1 MTDIASSETEHLDFG
16 NLEASGRNE
25 HASIN
30 NQQLQQTSKPRPS
43 HRLPEEPSTTL
54 LVPPPRSALR
64 PGRNSMIAEEARR
77 RSREQEGLDLQ
88 QSQLE
93 PTFGLNLGSS
103 HPIAAPPA
111 TRQQLPKMLPT
122 LHLAPESE
130 MVPVLR
136 TPSFSSLSQLL
147 EALGS
152 TPDLNSVLGVVD
164 EFEDEFDRERETEHL
179 VSDTLATALYTSYT
193 GPVAAYTDS
202 VGADTP
208 NAGHTPTMESA
219 HTLIQSTRFPKDKE
233 LPLPPSTLP
242 LSLPIK
248 SRLRTDNRLEL
259 SEDRSAMS
267 SQQRSEEDSTT
278 APPIPAPAITKRQ
291 HALLEL
297 LTSER
302 AYASDLALIR
312 DVYMRLASGHPP
324 SFGFS
329 CTRPVSGSEISN
341 PGSSSSSES
350 TKSSS
355 GTCSSLSSR
364 TVSTISTSD
373 VSVSSLCPPTIQLNV
388 PSIQLNVP
396 TFTQIVG
403 PLTDSKVPTH
413 LSSLRPVGEPP
424 LSVAD
429 TRIIFRNISELAV
442 LSDMLVSKL
451 EIAIEEGGKG
461 VGEIFLEVV
470 PLFAP
475 PYTTYITAHPR
486 ALAHLDALNTPP
498 QLTPQFSRWL
508 KESKELVEAHTHAW
522 DLPSLLI
529 KPVQR
534 LLKYGLLLGAVISAT
549 PEPLVIVTSE
559 SIGEAFGKLREGTEG
574 LDKLR
579 EAKQKVEEVARAVN
593 EGRRR
598 VEVVREVL
606 GSGHAKDGPGA
617 GGVGSMGIPKVGVV
631 NASVSRMRSLRT
643 PKPLASSAKS
653 PSKQKGFIHVSEIE
667 PDSENAEA
675 ALLVALESR
684 LKSHITTLS
693 HLARDAFGYARTLHT
708 LFGALVKWGWA
719 FSGVIGVTVSPELS
733 QNNSSL
739 NITPPSSPDTLGT
752 GQSEAFDA
760 FLSLCTGLVDLVQ
773 ELEHELH
780 AHILPSL
787 QSLKG
792 TSIAPLKL
800 LSALHT
806 LQPLHMHLLH
816 LPITRKNRPP
826 EALLQASQSYVAL
839 RGQLALE
846 LPVYVKLLERG
857 IDGVV
862 LDLARAMEAFW
873 RVVMERWGEL
883 WDALQVEGE
892 GLEAGGAGATRD
904 NMEHADRPAGGG
916 ETVRVW
922 RERWGDVLGVLGS
935 LAIVNPPRKMERLRP
950 VIPQYQIPQQ
960 VQHRTSPQQGAKPT
974 NFAAVI
980 GPLDSQVSPTHP
992 RQHQRQG
999 SYDARYASKES
1010 YDGRSRRDETK
1021 YAREKEYDARHSSGS
1036 GSYDTHYRSND
1047 PHSSQN
1053 SYDIRN
1059 SQSSYEP
1066 RSSQNSYDHR
1076 SSQSSSSSFNP
1087 ASRASHSHPNSY
1099 DITGRR
1105 RSGSTNNIPTGPIVR
1120 KLSDES
1126 LRSGKSGKS
1135 GKSYKSNLSPGAN
1148 TWRMIE
1154 DVPPM
1159 PSALQLPSQS
1169 RSGVSPPRLKPTRMK
1184 SLPGPIISNIPF
1196 GLDPPPSPSSFAT
1209 FDEEQEDN
1217 DRDRGRVQQRR
1228 PSLKSKITDTFR
1240 PSHHRTR
1247 SSSVKSLGAP
1257 SSLAP
1262 SYYTTDSALPA
1273 YQMPPTPTR
1282 TQSPHT
1288 PTRRTTDLQGLRAL
1302 YQCAA
1307 IHMCIPPAGV
1317 SYRGLPFF
1325 ELRSGDTFDVLREYG
1340 HPSTHPD
1347 LPLYVDDGEDCL
1359 LLVRELVDADGGG
1372 RDAKVRGEVGW
1383 ALASFLVPLD

>member
-1 MTDIASSETEHLDFG
+1 
-16 NLEASGRNE
+16 
-25 HASIN
+25 
-30 NQQLQQTSKPRPS
+30 
-43 HRLPEEPSTTL
+43 
-54 LVPPPRSALR
+54 
-64 PGRNSMIAEEARR
+64 
-77 RSREQEGLDLQ
+77 
-88 QSQLE
+88 
-93 PTFGLNLGSS
+93 
-103 HPIAAPPA
+103 
-111 TRQQLPKMLPT
+111 
-122 LHLAPESE
+122 
-130 MVPVLR
+130 
-136 TPSFSSLSQLL
+136 
-147 EALGS
+147 
-152 TPDLNSVLGVVD
+152 
-164 EFEDEFDRERETEHL
+164 
-179 VSDTLATALYTSYT
+179 
-193 GPVAAYTDS
+193 
-202 VGADTP
+202 
-208 NAGHTPTMESA
+208 
-219 HTLIQSTRFPKDKE
+219 
-233 LPLPPSTLP
+233 
-242 LSLPIK
+242 
-248 SRLRTDNRLEL
+248 
-259 SEDRSAMS
+259 MS
-267 SQQRSEEDSTT
+267 SQQRSEDDLTT
-278 APPIPAPAITKRQ
+278 APPTPAPAITKRQ

-324 SFGFS
+324 PFGFS

-364 TVSTISTSD
+364 T
-373 VSVSSLCPPTIQLNV
+373 
-388 PSIQLNVP
+388 
-396 TFTQIVG
+396 
-403 PLTDSKVPTH
+403 
-413 LSSLRPVGEPP
+413 PP

-451 EIAIEEGGKG
+451 ETAIEEGGKG
-461 VGEIFLEVV
+461 VGEVFLEVV

-486 ALAHLDALNTPP
+486 ALAHLDVLSTPP

-508 KESKELVEAHTHAW
+508 KESKGLVEAHTHAW

-549 PEPLVIVTSE
+549 PEPLVV
-559 SIGEAFGKLREGTEG
+559 
-574 LDKLR
+574 
-579 EAKQKVEEVARAVN
+579 AKQKVEEVARAVN

-617 GGVGSMGIPKVGVV
+617 SGIGSVGIPKVGVV
-631 NASVSRMRSLRT
+631 NASVSRMRS
-643 PKPLASSAKS
+643 
-653 PSKQKGFIHVSEIE
+653 IHVSEIE
-667 PDSENAEA
+667 PDPENAEA
-675 ALLVALESR
+675 ALIVTLESR

-708 LFGALVKWGWA
+708 LFGALVKWGWSFA
-719 FSGVIGVTVSPELS
+719 GVIGVTVNPEL
-733 QNNSSL
+733 
-739 NITPPSSPDTLGT
+739 
-752 GQSEAFDA
+752 EAFDA
-760 FLSLCTGLVDLVQ
+760 FLSLCTGLVELVQ
-773 ELEHELH
+773 DLEHELH
-780 AHILPSL
+780 SHILPSL

-792 TSIAPLKL
+792 TSVAPLKL

-816 LPITRKNRPP
+816 LPITRKQRPS

-862 LDLARAMEAFW
+862 LDLARGMEAFW
-873 RVVMERWGEL
+873 GVVRQRWGEL
-883 WDALQVEGE
+883 WDALRVEGE
-892 GLEAGGAGATRD
+892 GLGHEGAGATRD
-904 NMEHADRPAGGG
+904 SMEHADRPAGGG

-935 LAIVNPPRKMERLRP
+935 LAVVNPPKKMERLRP
-950 VIPQYQIPQQ
+950 
-960 VQHRTSPQQGAKPT
+960 
-974 NFAAVI
+974 
-980 GPLDSQVSPTHP
+980 
-992 RQHQRQG
+992 
-999 SYDARYASKES
+999 
-1010 YDGRSRRDETK
+1010 
-1021 YAREKEYDARHSSGS
+1021 
-1036 GSYDTHYRSND
+1036 
-1047 PHSSQN
+1047 
-1053 SYDIRN
+1053 
-1059 SQSSYEP
+1059 
-1066 RSSQNSYDHR
+1066 NSYDHC
-1076 SSQSSSSSFNP
+1076 SSQSVSSSSNA
-1087 ASRASHSHPNSY
+1087 ASRTSHSHSRSY
-1099 DITGRR
+1099 DMTGRR
-1105 RSGSTNNIPTGPIVR
+1105 RSGSTNNIPTGPILR
-1120 KLSDES
+1120 KPSDES

-1135 GKSYKSNLSPGAN
+1135 GKSYKNNPGPG
-1148 TWRMIE
+1148 TSTGRGFE

-1159 PSALQLPSQS
+1159 PSALQPPSQS
-1169 RSGVSPPRLKPTRMK
+1169 RSGASPPHLKPTRMK
-1184 SLPGPIISNIPF
+1184 SLPGPILSNIPF
-1196 GLDPPPSPSSFAT
+1196 VLDPPPSPSSFAT
-1209 FDEEQEDN
+1209 FDDEQEDN
-1217 DRDRGRVQQRR
+1217 DRDRGRGSQRR
-1228 PSLKSKITDTFR
+1228 PSLKSKITDTLR
-1240 PSHHRTR
+1240 PSYHRTR

-1262 SYYTTDSALPA
+1262 SYYSTDSALPT
-1273 YQMPPTPTR
+1273 YQMPTTPTR
-1282 TQSPHT
+1282 THSPHT

-1359 LLVRELVDADGGG
+1359 LLVRELADAEGG

>member
-1 MTDIASSETEHLDFG
+1 MTDIASSEAEYFDLG
-16 NLEASGRNE
+16 SLEAGGRNG
-25 HASIN
+25 HGSIN
-30 NQQLQQTSKPRPS
+30 NQQLQQTSTQGRPQP
-43 HRLPEEPSTTL
+43 HRLEKPSNTL
-54 LVPPPRSALR
+54 PVLPLKSVLR
-64 PGRNSMIAEEARR
+64 PGRNSMTVEEARR
-77 RSREQEGLDLQ
+77 QSREREGLDLQ
-88 QSQLE
+88 QSQPK
-93 PTFGLNLGSS
+93 PTIGLTLGLSDQA
-103 HPIAAPPA
+103 IAAPPA
-111 TRQQLPKMLPT
+111 TRQQLPKMLPM
-122 LHLAPESE
+122 LQLAPESE

-136 TPSFSSLSQLL
+136 THSFSSLSQLL

-152 TPDLNSVLGVVD
+152 TSDLHSVIEVVD
-164 EFEDEFDRERETEHL
+164 ELEDEFDRERETEHL
-179 VSDTLATALYTSYT
+179 VGHTLPTALYTSYT

-202 VGADTP
+202 VGADTA

-219 HTLIQSTRFPKDKE
+219 HTLIHCTRFPKDKE

-248 SRLRTDNRLEL
+248 SRLRTDSRLE

-267 SQQRSEEDSTT
+267 SQRRSEEDLTT
-278 APPIPAPAITKRQ
+278 TPPTPAPAITKRQ

-312 DVYMRLASGHPP
+312 DVYMMLASGHPP
-324 SFGFS
+324 PFGFS

-355 GTCSSLSSR
+355 GTSSSLSSR

-373 VSVSSLCPPTIQLNV
+373 MSVSGLCPPTRQFNV

-396 TFTQIVG
+396 TLTPIG
-403 PLTDSKVPTH
+403 PLTDSKAPTQ
-413 LSSLRPVGEPP
+413 LSRPVGEPP
-424 LSVAD
+424 LSVTD

-461 VGEIFLEVV
+461 VGEVFLEVI
-470 PLFAP
+470 PLLAP

-486 ALAHLDALNTPP
+486 ALAHLDALSAPP
-498 QLTPQFSRWL
+498 QLTPKFSRWL
-508 KESKELVEAHTHAW
+508 KESKGLVEAHTHAW

-534 LLKYGLLLGAVISAT
+534 LLKYGLLLGAVINAT
-549 PEPLVIVTSE
+549 PEPLVVVTSE
-559 SIGEAFGKLREGTEG
+559 NIGEAFGKLREGAEG

-617 GGVGSMGIPKVGVV
+617 GSVGSIGIPKVGVV

-643 PKPLASSAKS
+643 PKPLVSSAKS
-653 PSKQKGFIHVSEIE
+653 PSKHKGSIHISEIE
-667 PDSENAEA
+667 PDSENGEA

-693 HLARDAFGYARTLHT
+693 HLARDALGYARTLHT

-719 FSGVIGVTVSPELS
+719 FAGVIGVTVNPELS
-733 QNNSSL
+733 VNNTSS
-739 NITPPSSPDTLGT
+739 NPTPDALGT

-760 FLSLCTGLVDLVQ
+760 FLSLCTGLVELAQDL
-773 ELEHELH
+773 EYELH
-780 AHILPSL
+780 AHILSSL

-792 TSIAPLKL
+792 TTVAPLKL

-816 LPITRKNRPP
+816 LPITRKHRPS

-839 RGQLALE
+839 RGHLALE

-873 RVVMERWGEL
+873 VVVRERWGEL
-883 WDALQVEGE
+883 WDALRVEGE
-892 GLEAGGAGATRD
+892 GLGDEGASTS
-904 NMEHADRPAGGG
+904 NSMQHPDRPAGGG

-922 RERWGDVLGVLGS
+922 RERWDDVLGVLRS
-935 LAIVNPPRKMERLRP
+935 LTVVNPPRKMERLRP
-950 VIPQYQIPQQ
+950 VVPQCQIPQN
-960 VQHRTSPQQGAKPT
+960 VQHRTSPQQGVKST
-974 NFAAVI
+974 NLAAVL
-980 GPLDSQVSPTHP
+980 GSLDPQVSPTRP
-992 RQHQRQG
+992 RQQQHQHQG
-999 SYDARYASKES
+999 SYDARYVAKES
-1010 YDGRSRRDETK
+1010 YETRSRRDEMK

-1036 GSYDTHYRSND
+1036 GSYDPLYRLND
-1047 PHSSQN
+1047 PRSSQN
-1053 SYDIRN
+1053 SNEPRN

-1066 RSSQNSYDHR
+1066 RSSQSSYDHC
-1076 SSQSSSSSFNP
+1076 SSQSLSSSFNP
-1087 ASRASHSHPNSY
+1087 ALRTSCSHPNSH
-1099 DITGRR
+1099 DNTGRR
-1105 RSGSTNNIPTGPIVR
+1105 RSGSTNNIPTGPILR
-1120 KLSDES
+1120 KPSDES

-1135 GKSYKSNLSPGAN
+1135 GKSYQNIPSPGMSAGKG
-1148 TWRMIE
+1148 IE
-1154 DVPPM
+1154 DVPPI
-1159 PSALQLPSQS
+1159 PSALQSPS
-1169 RSGVSPPRLKPTRMK
+1169 RSGISPPRLKPTRMK
-1184 SLPGPIISNIPF
+1184 SLPGPILSNIPF
-1196 GLDPPPSPSSFAT
+1196 VLDPPPSPSSFAT

-1217 DRDRGRVQQRR
+1217 DRDRGRRSQRR

-1273 YQMPPTPTR
+1273 YQMPITPIR
-1282 TQSPHT
+1282 THSPHT

-1359 LLVRELVDADGGG
+1359 LLVRELADAEGGG

>member
-1 MTDIASSETEHLDFG
+1 M
-16 NLEASGRNE
+16 SG
-25 HASIN
+25 
-30 NQQLQQTSKPRPS
+30 
-43 HRLPEEPSTTL
+43 
-54 LVPPPRSALR
+54 
-64 PGRNSMIAEEARR
+64 
-77 RSREQEGLDLQ
+77 
-88 QSQLE
+88 
-93 PTFGLNLGSS
+93 
-103 HPIAAPPA
+103 
-111 TRQQLPKMLPT
+111 
-122 LHLAPESE
+122 
-130 MVPVLR
+130 
-136 TPSFSSLSQLL
+136 
-147 EALGS
+147 
-152 TPDLNSVLGVVD
+152 
-164 EFEDEFDRERETEHL
+164 
-179 VSDTLATALYTSYT
+179 
-193 GPVAAYTDS
+193 
-202 VGADTP
+202 
-208 NAGHTPTMESA
+208 
-219 HTLIQSTRFPKDKE
+219 
-233 LPLPPSTLP
+233 
-242 LSLPIK
+242 
-248 SRLRTDNRLEL
+248 
-259 SEDRSAMS
+259 
-267 SQQRSEEDSTT
+267 QQRSEEDLTIVPLT
-278 APPIPAPAITKRQ
+278 PAPAITKRQ
-291 HALLEL
+291 HALQEL

-312 DVYMRLASGHPP
+312 DVYMRLASGQPP
-324 SFGFS
+324 PFGF

-350 TKSSS
+350 TKSSL
-355 GTCSSLSSR
+355 GTCSSSSSR
-364 TVSTISTSD
+364 TVM
-373 VSVSSLCPPTIQLNV
+373 
-388 PSIQLNVP
+388 
-396 TFTQIVG
+396 
-403 PLTDSKVPTH
+403 
-413 LSSLRPVGEPP
+413 GEPP
-424 LSVAD
+424 LSIAD

-451 EIAIEEGGKG
+451 ETAIEEGGKG
-461 VGEIFLEVV
+461 VGEVFLEVV

-486 ALAHLDALNTPP
+486 ALAHLDALSTPP

-549 PEPLVIVTSE
+549 PEPL
-559 SIGEAFGKLREGTEG
+559 GNEG

-606 GSGHAKDGPGA
+606 GSGHSKDGPGT
-617 GGVGSMGIPKVGVV
+617 GGVGSIGIPKVG
-631 NASVSRMRSLRT
+631 
-643 PKPLASSAKS
+643 
-653 PSKQKGFIHVSEIE
+653 KGSFHMSDIE
-667 PDSENAEA
+667 PDPENAEA

-693 HLARDAFGYARTLHT
+693 HLARDALSYARTLHT

-719 FSGVIGVTVSPELS
+719 FAGVIDAS
-733 QNNSSL
+733 
-739 NITPPSSPDTLGT
+739 GT

-780 AHILPSL
+780 THILTSL

-792 TSIAPLKL
+792 TSVAPLKL

-816 LPITRKNRPP
+816 LPMTRKHRPP

-862 LDLARAMEAFW
+862 LDLAQGMEAFW
-873 RVVMERWGEL
+873 RVVRERWGEL
-883 WDALQVEGE
+883 WDALRVEGE
-892 GLEAGGAGATRD
+892 GLGA
-904 NMEHADRPAGGG
+904 EG
-916 ETVRVW
+916 ETIRVW

-935 LAIVNPPRKMERLRP
+935 LAVVNPPKKMERLRP
-950 VIPQYQIPQQ
+950 
-960 VQHRTSPQQGAKPT
+960 
-974 NFAAVI
+974 
-980 GPLDSQVSPTHP
+980 P
-992 RQHQRQG
+992 RG
-999 SYDARYASKES
+999 
-1010 YDGRSRRDETK
+1010 
-1021 YAREKEYDARHSSGS
+1021 
-1036 GSYDTHYRSND
+1036 
-1047 PHSSQN
+1047 
-1053 SYDIRN
+1053 
-1059 SQSSYEP
+1059 
-1066 RSSQNSYDHR
+1066 SQNSYDHR
-1076 SSQSSSSSFNP
+1076 TSQSSSSSFNA
-1087 ASRASHSHPNSY
+1087 ASRTPHSNPNSH
-1099 DITGRR
+1099 DNTGRR
-1105 RSGSTNNIPTGPIVR
+1105 RSGSTNNIPTGPILR
-1120 KLSDES
+1120 KPSDES

-1135 GKSYKSNLSPGAN
+1135 YKNNSGPAG
-1148 TWRMIE
+1148 RGME

-1159 PSALQLPSQS
+1159 PSAPQPQLQS

-1184 SLPGPIISNIPF
+1184 SLPGPMLSSIPF
-1196 GLDPPPSPSSFAT
+1196 GLDAPPSPSSFAT
-1209 FDEEQEDN
+1209 FDEAQEDN
-1217 DRDRGRVQQRR
+1217 DRDRGRGSHRR

-1273 YQMPPTPTR
+1273 YQMPTTPIR
-1282 TQSPHT
+1282 THSPHT
-1288 PTRRTTDLQGLRAL
+1288 PTQRTTDLQALRAL
-1302 YQCAA
+1302 YQCTA
-1307 IHMCIPPAGV
+1307 IHMCIPPVGV

-1359 LLVRELVDADGGG
+1359 LLVRELIDGEGGG
-1372 RDAKVRGEVGW
+1372 RDVKARGEVGW

>member
-1 MTDIASSETEHLDFG
+1 
-16 NLEASGRNE
+16 
-25 HASIN
+25 
-30 NQQLQQTSKPRPS
+30 
-43 HRLPEEPSTTL
+43 
-54 LVPPPRSALR
+54 
-64 PGRNSMIAEEARR
+64 
-77 RSREQEGLDLQ
+77 
-88 QSQLE
+88 
-93 PTFGLNLGSS
+93 
-103 HPIAAPPA
+103 
-111 TRQQLPKMLPT
+111 
-122 LHLAPESE
+122 
-130 MVPVLR
+130 
-136 TPSFSSLSQLL
+136 
-147 EALGS
+147 
-152 TPDLNSVLGVVD
+152 
-164 EFEDEFDRERETEHL
+164 
-179 VSDTLATALYTSYT
+179 
-193 GPVAAYTDS
+193 
-202 VGADTP
+202 
-208 NAGHTPTMESA
+208 
-219 HTLIQSTRFPKDKE
+219 
-233 LPLPPSTLP
+233 
-242 LSLPIK
+242 
-248 SRLRTDNRLEL
+248 
-259 SEDRSAMS
+259 MS
-267 SQQRSEEDSTT
+267 SQQRSEEDSTA

-312 DVYMRLASGHPP
+312 DVYMRLASGE
-324 SFGFS
+324 SFDFLS
-329 CTRPVSGSEISN
+329 PLKKISN

-355 GTCSSLSSR
+355 GTCSS
-364 TVSTISTSD
+364 
-373 VSVSSLCPPTIQLNV
+373 
-388 PSIQLNVP
+388 
-396 TFTQIVG
+396 F
-403 PLTDSKVPTH
+403 
-413 LSSLRPVGEPP
+413 LRPVGEPP

-549 PEPLVIVTSE
+549 PEPL
-559 SIGEAFGKLREGTEG
+559 GTEG

-617 GGVGSMGIPKVGVV
+617 GGVGSIGIPKVGVV
-631 NASVSRMRSLRT
+631 NASVSRMRS
-643 PKPLASSAKS
+643 
-653 PSKQKGFIHVSEIE
+653 IHVSEIE

-719 FSGVIGVTVSPELS
+719 FSGVIGVTVSPEL
-733 QNNSSL
+733 
-739 NITPPSSPDTLGT
+739 
-752 GQSEAFDA
+752 EAFDA

-792 TSIAPLKL
+792 TSVAPLKL

-862 LDLARAMEAFW
+862 LDLARAMDAFW

-892 GLEAGGAGATRD
+892 D

-935 LAIVNPPRKMERLRP
+935 LAIVNPPRKMERLR
-950 VIPQYQIPQQ
+950 
-960 VQHRTSPQQGAKPT
+960 
-974 NFAAVI
+974 
-980 GPLDSQVSPTHP
+980 
-992 RQHQRQG
+992 
-999 SYDARYASKES
+999 
-1010 YDGRSRRDETK
+1010 
-1021 YAREKEYDARHSSGS
+1021 
-1036 GSYDTHYRSND
+1036 
-1047 PHSSQN
+1047 
-1053 SYDIRN
+1053 
-1059 SQSSYEP
+1059 SYEP

-1148 TWRMIE
+1148 TWRMVE

-1359 LLVRELVDADGGG
+1359 LLVRELVDAEGGG

>member
-1 MTDIASSETEHLDFG
+1 M
-16 NLEASGRNE
+16 
-25 HASIN
+25 
-30 NQQLQQTSKPRPS
+30 
-43 HRLPEEPSTTL
+43 
-54 LVPPPRSALR
+54 
-64 PGRNSMIAEEARR
+64 
-77 RSREQEGLDLQ
+77 
-88 QSQLE
+88 
-93 PTFGLNLGSS
+93 FGLLT
-103 HPIAAPPA
+103 A
-111 TRQQLPKMLPT
+111 
-122 LHLAPESE
+122 
-130 MVPVLR
+130 
-136 TPSFSSLSQLL
+136 SL
-147 EALGS
+147 
-152 TPDLNSVLGVVD
+152 
-164 EFEDEFDRERETEHL
+164 
-179 VSDTLATALYTSYT
+179 
-193 GPVAAYTDS
+193 VA
-202 VGADTP
+202 
-208 NAGHTPTMESA
+208 
-219 HTLIQSTRFPKDKE
+219 
-233 LPLPPSTLP
+233 
-242 LSLPIK
+242 
-248 SRLRTDNRLEL
+248 
-259 SEDRSAMS
+259 
-267 SQQRSEEDSTT
+267 
-278 APPIPAPAITKRQ
+278 
-291 HALLEL
+291 
-297 LTSER
+297 
-302 AYASDLALIR
+302 
-312 DVYMRLASGHPP
+312 
-324 SFGFS
+324 
-329 CTRPVSGSEISN
+329 
-341 PGSSSSSES
+341 
-350 TKSSS
+350 
-355 GTCSSLSSR
+355 
-364 TVSTISTSD
+364 
-373 VSVSSLCPPTIQLNV
+373 
-388 PSIQLNVP
+388 
-396 TFTQIVG
+396 
-403 PLTDSKVPTH
+403 PLTDSKAPTQ
-413 LSSLRPVGEPP
+413 LSRPVSEPP

-451 EIAIEEGGKG
+451 EKAIEEGGKG
-461 VGEIFLEVV
+461 VGEVFLEVVSLLPLEIRCDFTPMLNVPQV

-486 ALAHLDALNTPP
+486 ALAHLDALSTPP

-549 PEPLVIVTSE
+549 PEPLVVVASE

-606 GSGHAKDGPGA
+606 GSGHTKDGPGT
-617 GGVGSMGIPKVGVV
+617 GGVGSIGIPKVGVV

-643 PKPLASSAKS
+643 PKPIASSAKS
-653 PSKQKGFIHVSEIE
+653 PPKQKGSIHVSDIE
-667 PDSENAEA
+667 PDPENAEA
-675 ALLVALESR
+675 TLLVALESR

-693 HLARDAFGYARTLHT
+693 HLARDALSYARTLHT

-719 FSGVIGVTVSPELS
+719 FAGVIGVTVSPELS
-733 QNNSSL
+733 PNNSSS
-739 NITPPSSPDTLGT
+739 NPTSPSPDASGT

-773 ELEHELH
+773 DLEHELH
-780 AHILPSL
+780 THILTSL

-792 TSIAPLKL
+792 TSVAPLKL

-816 LPITRKNRPP
+816 LPITRKHRPP

-862 LDLARAMEAFW
+862 LDLAQGMESFW
-873 RVVMERWGEL
+873 RVVRERWGEL
-883 WDALQVEGE
+883 WDALRVEGE
-892 GLEAGGAGATRD
+892 GLGAEGAGATRD
-904 NMEHADRPAGGG
+904 SMEHADRPAGGG

-935 LAIVNPPRKMERLRP
+935 LAVVNPPKKMERLRS
-950 VIPQYQIPQQ
+950 VIQQYQIPQH
-960 VQHRTSPQQGAKPT
+960 VQHRTSPPQQGTKSA
-974 NFAAVI
+974 NLAAVF
-980 GPLDSQVSPTHP
+980 GSLDPQVSPTRP
-992 RQHQRQG
+992 RQHQHQHQG
-999 SYDARYASKES
+999 SYDARCAPKES
-1010 YDGRSRRDETK
+1010 YEGRSRRDDTK
-1021 YAREKEYDARHSSGS
+1021 HAREKEYDARHSSGS
-1036 GSYDTHYRSND
+1036 GSYDTLYRLHD
-1047 PHSSQN
+1047 
-1053 SYDIRN
+1053 
-1059 SQSSYEP
+1059 P
-1066 RSSQNSYDHR
+1066 RSSQNSYDPRHSPSSYEPRGSQNSYDYR
-1076 SSQSSSSSFNP
+1076 SSQSSSSSFNT
-1087 ASRASHSHPNSY
+1087 ASRTSHSHSNSY
-1099 DITGRR
+1099 DNTGRR
-1105 RSGSTNNIPTGPIVR
+1105 RSGSTNNIPTGPILR
-1120 KLSDES
+1120 KPSDES

-1135 GKSYKSNLSPGAN
+1135 YKNNLGPGTN
-1148 TWRMIE
+1148 TGRGTE

-1159 PSALQLPSQS
+1159 PSALQPPSQS

-1184 SLPGPIISNIPF
+1184 SLPGPMLSSIPF
-1196 GLDPPPSPSSFAT
+1196 GLDAPPSPSSFAT

-1217 DRDRGRVQQRR
+1217 DRDRGRGSQRR

-1262 SYYTTDSALPA
+1262 SYYNTDSALPA
-1273 YQMPPTPTR
+1273 YQMPTTPIR
-1282 TQSPHT
+1282 THSPHT
-1288 PTRRTTDLQGLRAL
+1288 PTQRTTDLQALRAL

-1359 LLVRELVDADGGG
+1359 LLVRELVDAEGGG
-1372 RDAKVRGEVGW
+1372 RDAKARGEVGW

>member
-1 MTDIASSETEHLDFG
+1 
-16 NLEASGRNE
+16 
-25 HASIN
+25 
-30 NQQLQQTSKPRPS
+30 
-43 HRLPEEPSTTL
+43 
-54 LVPPPRSALR
+54 
-64 PGRNSMIAEEARR
+64 
-77 RSREQEGLDLQ
+77 
-88 QSQLE
+88 
-93 PTFGLNLGSS
+93 
-103 HPIAAPPA
+103 
-111 TRQQLPKMLPT
+111 
-122 LHLAPESE
+122 
-130 MVPVLR
+130 
-136 TPSFSSLSQLL
+136 
-147 EALGS
+147 
-152 TPDLNSVLGVVD
+152 
-164 EFEDEFDRERETEHL
+164 
-179 VSDTLATALYTSYT
+179 
-193 GPVAAYTDS
+193 
-202 VGADTP
+202 
-208 NAGHTPTMESA
+208 
-219 HTLIQSTRFPKDKE
+219 
-233 LPLPPSTLP
+233 
-242 LSLPIK
+242 
-248 SRLRTDNRLEL
+248 
-259 SEDRSAMS
+259 MS

-355 GTCSSLSSR
+355 GTCSS
-364 TVSTISTSD
+364 
-373 VSVSSLCPPTIQLNV
+373 
-388 PSIQLNVP
+388 
-396 TFTQIVG
+396 F
-403 PLTDSKVPTH
+403 
-413 LSSLRPVGEPP
+413 LRPVGEPP

-549 PEPLVIVTSE
+549 PEPLVI
-559 SIGEAFGKLREGTEG
+559 G

-631 NASVSRMRSLRT
+631 NASVSRM
-643 PKPLASSAKS
+643 
-653 PSKQKGFIHVSEIE
+653 QIE

-719 FSGVIGVTVSPELS
+719 FSGVIGVTVSPEL
-733 QNNSSL
+733 
-739 NITPPSSPDTLGT
+739 
-752 GQSEAFDA
+752 EAFDA

-892 GLEAGGAGATRD
+892 D

-950 VIPQYQIPQQ
+950 VIPQYQ
-960 VQHRTSPQQGAKPT
+960 VSAASATSYFTTA
-974 NFAAVI
+974 
-980 GPLDSQVSPTHP
+980 
-992 RQHQRQG
+992 
-999 SYDARYASKES
+999 
-1010 YDGRSRRDETK
+1010 
-1021 YAREKEYDARHSSGS
+1021 
-1036 GSYDTHYRSND
+1036 
-1047 PHSSQN
+1047 
-1053 SYDIRN
+1053 
-1059 SQSSYEP
+1059 
-1066 RSSQNSYDHR
+1066 

-1359 LLVRELVDADGGG
+1359 LLVRELVDAEGGG

>member
-1 MTDIASSETEHLDFG
+1 MTDIASSEAEHLDLG
-16 NLEASGRNE
+16 SLEASGRNG
-25 HASIN
+25 HGAIN
-30 NQQLQQTSKPRPS
+30 NQQLQQTSTQGQPQP
-43 HRLPEEPSTTL
+43 HRLEESTAL
-54 LVPPPRSALR
+54 PVLPPRSALR
-64 PGRNSMIAEEARR
+64 PSRNSMIVEKARR
-77 RSREQEGLDLQ
+77 LSREREGLDLQ
-88 QSQLE
+88 QSQPE
-93 PTFGLNLGSS
+93 PTIGLTLGSS
-103 HPIAAPPA
+103 HPIAASPA
-111 TRQQLPKMLPT
+111 TRQQLPKMLPM
-122 LHLAPESE
+122 LQLAPESE

-136 TPSFSSLSQLL
+136 THSFSSLSQLL
-147 EALGS
+147 EVLGS
-152 TPDLNSVLGVVD
+152 TPDLQSVLGVVD

-179 VSDTLATALYTSYT
+179 VSDTLPTALHTSYT

-202 VGADTP
+202 VGADTA
-208 NAGHTPTMESA
+208 NAGHTPTMEAA
-219 HTLIQSTRFPKDKE
+219 HTLIQCTRFPKDKE

-242 LSLPIK
+242 LSLPMK
-248 SRLRTDNRLEL
+248 SRPRTDNRLEL

-267 SQQRSEEDSTT
+267 SQQRSEEDLTMAPST
-278 APPIPAPAITKRQ
+278 PAPAITKRQ

-324 SFGFS
+324 PFGFS

-373 VSVSSLCPPTIQLNV
+373 ISVSGLCPPTIQLNV

-403 PLTDSKVPTH
+403 PLTDSKAPKQ
-413 LSSLRPVGEPP
+413 LLRPVGEPP

-451 EIAIEEGGKG
+451 ETAIEGGKG
-461 VGEIFLEVV
+461 VGEVFLEVV

-486 ALAHLDALNTPP
+486 ALAHLDVLSTPP

-534 LLKYGLLLGAVISAT
+534 LLKYGLLLGAVIGAT
-549 PEPLVIVTSE
+549 PEPLVVVTSE
-559 SIGEAFGKLREGTEG
+559 SIGEAFGKLREGNEG

-617 GGVGSMGIPKVGVV
+617 GGVGSIGIPKVGVV
-631 NASVSRMRSLRT
+631 NASVSRMRSLRA

-653 PSKQKGFIHVSEIE
+653 PPKQKGSIHVSEME

-675 ALLVALESR
+675 ALLVVLESR

-693 HLARDAFGYARTLHT
+693 HLARDALGYARTLHT
-708 LFGALVKWGWA
+708 LFAALVKWGWA
-719 FSGVIGVTVSPELS
+719 FAGVIGVTVSPELS
-733 QNNSSL
+733 PNNSSS
-739 NITPPSSPDTLGT
+739 NSTPPSPPDDSGT

-816 LPITRKNRPP
+816 LPITRKHRPP

-862 LDLARAMEAFW
+862 LDLAKGMEAFW
-873 RVVMERWGEL
+873 GVVRERWGEL
-883 WDALQVEGE
+883 WDALRVEGE
-892 GLEAGGAGATRD
+892 GLGAEGVGATRGS
-904 NMEHADRPAGGG
+904 MEHTDRPAGGG

-922 RERWGDVLGVLGS
+922 HERWGDVLGVLGS
-935 LAIVNPPRKMERLRP
+935 LAVVNPPRKMERLRP
-950 VIPQYQIPQQ
+950 VIPQYQIPQH
-960 VQHRTSPQQGAKPT
+960 VQHRTSPQQGAKSA
-974 NFAAVI
+974 NLAAVL
-980 GPLDSQVSPTHP
+980 GALDPQVSPTRP
-992 RQHQRQG
+992 RQQHQG
-999 SYDARYASKES
+999 SYDTRYAAKES
-1010 YDGRSRRDETK
+1010 YEGRSRRDETK

-1036 GSYDTHYRSND
+1036 GSYDTLYRVHD
-1047 PHSSQN
+1047 PRSSQN
-1053 SYDIRN
+1053 SYDPRN
-1059 SQSSYEP
+1059 SQGSYEP
-1066 RSSQNSYDHR
+1066 RSSQNSSDHR

-1087 ASRASHSHPNSY
+1087 ASRSSHSHSNSY

-1105 RSGSTNNIPTGPIVR
+1105 RSGSTNNIPTGPIIR
-1120 KLSDES
+1120 KPSDES

-1135 GKSYKSNLSPGAN
+1135 GKSCRNNPGPGTSNG
-1148 TWRMIE
+1148 RGIE

-1159 PSALQLPSQS
+1159 PSALQPPSQS
-1169 RSGVSPPRLKPTRMK
+1169 RSGISPPRLKPTRMK
-1184 SLPGPIISNIPF
+1184 SLPGPMLSSIPF

-1209 FDEEQEDN
+1209 FDEEQEGN
-1217 DRDRGRVQQRR
+1217 DRDRGRGPQRR

-1273 YQMPPTPTR
+1273 YQMPATPTR
-1282 TQSPHT
+1282 THSPHT

-1359 LLVRELVDADGGG
+1359 LLVRELVDAEGGG

>member
-1 MTDIASSETEHLDFG
+1 M
-16 NLEASGRNE
+16 
-25 HASIN
+25 
-30 NQQLQQTSKPRPS
+30 
-43 HRLPEEPSTTL
+43 
-54 LVPPPRSALR
+54 
-64 PGRNSMIAEEARR
+64 
-77 RSREQEGLDLQ
+77 
-88 QSQLE
+88 
-93 PTFGLNLGSS
+93 
-103 HPIAAPPA
+103 APP
-111 TRQQLPKMLPT
+111 T
-122 LHLAPESE
+122 
-130 MVPVLR
+130 
-136 TPSFSSLSQLL
+136 
-147 EALGS
+147 
-152 TPDLNSVLGVVD
+152 
-164 EFEDEFDRERETEHL
+164 
-179 VSDTLATALYTSYT
+179 
-193 GPVAAYTDS
+193 
-202 VGADTP
+202 
-208 NAGHTPTMESA
+208 
-219 HTLIQSTRFPKDKE
+219 
-233 LPLPPSTLP
+233 
-242 LSLPIK
+242 
-248 SRLRTDNRLEL
+248 
-259 SEDRSAMS
+259 
-267 SQQRSEEDSTT
+267 
-278 APPIPAPAITKRQ
+278 PAPAITKRQ

-324 SFGFS
+324 PFGFS

-364 TVSTISTSD
+364 T
-373 VSVSSLCPPTIQLNV
+373 
-388 PSIQLNVP
+388 
-396 TFTQIVG
+396 
-403 PLTDSKVPTH
+403 
-413 LSSLRPVGEPP
+413 PP

-429 TRIIFRNISELAV
+429 TRIIFRNIAELAV

-451 EIAIEEGGKG
+451 ETAIEGGKG
-461 VGEIFLEVV
+461 VGEVFLEVV

-486 ALAHLDALNTPP
+486 ALAHLDVLSTPP

-534 LLKYGLLLGAVISAT
+534 LLKYGLLLGAVIGAT
-549 PEPLVIVTSE
+549 PEPL
-559 SIGEAFGKLREGTEG
+559 GTEG

-617 GGVGSMGIPKVGVV
+617 GGVGSIGIPKVG
-631 NASVSRMRSLRT
+631 
-643 PKPLASSAKS
+643 
-653 PSKQKGFIHVSEIE
+653 KGSIHVLEME
-667 PDSENAEA
+667 PDSENAET
-675 ALLVALESR
+675 ALLVVLESR

-693 HLARDAFGYARTLHT
+693 HLARDALGYARTLHT

-719 FSGVIGVTVSPELS
+719 FAGVIGVT
-733 QNNSSL
+733 
-739 NITPPSSPDTLGT
+739 T

-760 FLSLCTGLVDLVQ
+760 FLSLCTGLVELVQ

-816 LPITRKNRPP
+816 LPITRKHRPP

-862 LDLARAMEAFW
+862 LDLAKGMEAFW
-873 RVVMERWGEL
+873 GVVRERWGEL
-883 WDALQVEGE
+883 WDALRVEGE
-892 GLEAGGAGATRD
+892 GLGA
-904 NMEHADRPAGGG
+904 EG

-922 RERWGDVLGVLGS
+922 HERWGDVLGVLGS
-935 LAIVNPPRKMERLRP
+935 LAVVNPPRKMERLRP
-950 VIPQYQIPQQ
+950 
-960 VQHRTSPQQGAKPT
+960 
-974 NFAAVI
+974 
-980 GPLDSQVSPTHP
+980 P
-992 RQHQRQG
+992 R
-999 SYDARYASKES
+999 SY
-1010 YDGRSRRDETK
+1010 
-1021 YAREKEYDARHSSGS
+1021 
-1036 GSYDTHYRSND
+1036 
-1047 PHSSQN
+1047 QN
-1053 SYDIRN
+1053 S
-1059 SQSSYEP
+1059 S
-1066 RSSQNSYDHR
+1066 DHR

-1087 ASRASHSHPNSY
+1087 ASRSSHSHSNSY

-1105 RSGSTNNIPTGPIVR
+1105 RSGSTNNIPTGPIIR
-1120 KLSDES
+1120 KPSDES
-1126 LRSGKSGKS
+1126 LRSGKSGRS
-1135 GKSYKSNLSPGAN
+1135 GKSYRNNPGPGTSNG
-1148 TWRMIE
+1148 RGIE

-1159 PSALQLPSQS
+1159 PSALQPPSQS

-1184 SLPGPIISNIPF
+1184 SLPGPILSSIPF

-1217 DRDRGRVQQRR
+1217 DRDRGRGPQRR

-1273 YQMPPTPTR
+1273 YQMPTTPTR
-1282 TQSPHT
+1282 THSPHT

-1359 LLVRELVDADGGG
+1359 LLVRELVDAEGGG

>member
-1 MTDIASSETEHLDFG
+1 
-16 NLEASGRNE
+16 
-25 HASIN
+25 
-30 NQQLQQTSKPRPS
+30 
-43 HRLPEEPSTTL
+43 
-54 LVPPPRSALR
+54 
-64 PGRNSMIAEEARR
+64 
-77 RSREQEGLDLQ
+77 
-88 QSQLE
+88 
-93 PTFGLNLGSS
+93 
-103 HPIAAPPA
+103 
-111 TRQQLPKMLPT
+111 
-122 LHLAPESE
+122 
-130 MVPVLR
+130 
-136 TPSFSSLSQLL
+136 
-147 EALGS
+147 
-152 TPDLNSVLGVVD
+152 
-164 EFEDEFDRERETEHL
+164 
-179 VSDTLATALYTSYT
+179 
-193 GPVAAYTDS
+193 
-202 VGADTP
+202 
-208 NAGHTPTMESA
+208 
-219 HTLIQSTRFPKDKE
+219 
-233 LPLPPSTLP
+233 
-242 LSLPIK
+242 
-248 SRLRTDNRLEL
+248 
-259 SEDRSAMS
+259 MS

-312 DVYMRLASGHPP
+312 DVYMRLASGE
-324 SFGFS
+324 SFYFLS
-329 CTRPVSGSEISN
+329 PLKKC
-341 PGSSSSSES
+341 
-350 TKSSS
+350 
-355 GTCSSLSSR
+355 TCSSLSSR

-373 VSVSSLCPPTIQLNV
+373 VSVSSLCPPTIQLN
-388 PSIQLNVP
+388 
-396 TFTQIVG
+396 
-403 PLTDSKVPTH
+403 
-413 LSSLRPVGEPP
+413 PP

-549 PEPLVIVTSE
+549 PEPL
-559 SIGEAFGKLREGTEG
+559 GTEG

-617 GGVGSMGIPKVGVV
+617 GGVGSIGIPKVGVV
-631 NASVSRMRSLRT
+631 NASVSRMRSI
-643 PKPLASSAKS
+643 P
-653 PSKQKGFIHVSEIE
+653 VSEIE

-719 FSGVIGVTVSPELS
+719 FSGVIGVTVSPEL
-733 QNNSSL
+733 
-739 NITPPSSPDTLGT
+739 
-752 GQSEAFDA
+752 EAFDA

-792 TSIAPLKL
+792 TSVAPLKL

-806 LQPLHMHLLH
+806 LQSLHMHLLH

-892 GLEAGGAGATRD
+892 D

-950 VIPQYQIPQQ
+950 
-960 VQHRTSPQQGAKPT
+960 
-974 NFAAVI
+974 
-980 GPLDSQVSPTHP
+980 
-992 RQHQRQG
+992 
-999 SYDARYASKES
+999 
-1010 YDGRSRRDETK
+1010 
-1021 YAREKEYDARHSSGS
+1021 
-1036 GSYDTHYRSND
+1036 
-1047 PHSSQN
+1047 
-1053 SYDIRN
+1053 
-1059 SQSSYEP
+1059 P

-1087 ASRASHSHPNSY
+1087 ASRVSHSHPNSY

-1359 LLVRELVDADGGG
+1359 LLVRELVDAEGGG

>member
-1 MTDIASSETEHLDFG
+1 
-16 NLEASGRNE
+16 
-25 HASIN
+25 
-30 NQQLQQTSKPRPS
+30 
-43 HRLPEEPSTTL
+43 
-54 LVPPPRSALR
+54 
-64 PGRNSMIAEEARR
+64 
-77 RSREQEGLDLQ
+77 
-88 QSQLE
+88 
-93 PTFGLNLGSS
+93 
-103 HPIAAPPA
+103 
-111 TRQQLPKMLPT
+111 
-122 LHLAPESE
+122 
-130 MVPVLR
+130 
-136 TPSFSSLSQLL
+136 
-147 EALGS
+147 
-152 TPDLNSVLGVVD
+152 
-164 EFEDEFDRERETEHL
+164 
-179 VSDTLATALYTSYT
+179 
-193 GPVAAYTDS
+193 
-202 VGADTP
+202 
-208 NAGHTPTMESA
+208 
-219 HTLIQSTRFPKDKE
+219 
-233 LPLPPSTLP
+233 
-242 LSLPIK
+242 
-248 SRLRTDNRLEL
+248 
-259 SEDRSAMS
+259 MS

-355 GTCSSLSSR
+355 GTCSS
-364 TVSTISTSD
+364 
-373 VSVSSLCPPTIQLNV
+373 
-388 PSIQLNVP
+388 
-396 TFTQIVG
+396 F
-403 PLTDSKVPTH
+403 
-413 LSSLRPVGEPP
+413 LRPVGEPP

-549 PEPLVIVTSE
+549 PEPL
-559 SIGEAFGKLREGTEG
+559 GAEG

-606 GSGHAKDGPGA
+606 GSGHSKDGPGA
-617 GGVGSMGIPKVGVV
+617 GSVGSIGIPKVGVV
-631 NASVSRMRSLRT
+631 NASVSRM
-643 PKPLASSAKS
+643 
-653 PSKQKGFIHVSEIE
+653 Q

-719 FSGVIGVTVSPELS
+719 FSGVIGVTVSPEL
-733 QNNSSL
+733 
-739 NITPPSSPDTLGT
+739 
-752 GQSEAFDA
+752 EAFDA

-792 TSIAPLKL
+792 TSVAPLKL

-862 LDLARAMEAFW
+862 LDLARAMDAFW

-892 GLEAGGAGATRD
+892 D

-950 VIPQYQIPQQ
+950 
-960 VQHRTSPQQGAKPT
+960 
-974 NFAAVI
+974 
-980 GPLDSQVSPTHP
+980 
-992 RQHQRQG
+992 
-999 SYDARYASKES
+999 
-1010 YDGRSRRDETK
+1010 
-1021 YAREKEYDARHSSGS
+1021 
-1036 GSYDTHYRSND
+1036 
-1047 PHSSQN
+1047 
-1053 SYDIRN
+1053 
-1059 SQSSYEP
+1059 P
-1066 RSSQNSYDHR
+1066 RSFQNSYDHR

-1105 RSGSTNNIPTGPIVR
+1105 RSGSTNNIPTGPIAR

-1135 GKSYKSNLSPGAN
+1135 GKSYKSNLGPGAN
-1148 TWRMIE
+1148 IWRGIE

-1159 PSALQLPSQS
+1159 PSALQLPSQF

-1359 LLVRELVDADGGG
+1359 LLVRELVDAEGGG

>member
-1 MTDIASSETEHLDFG
+1 
-16 NLEASGRNE
+16 
-25 HASIN
+25 
-30 NQQLQQTSKPRPS
+30 
-43 HRLPEEPSTTL
+43 
-54 LVPPPRSALR
+54 
-64 PGRNSMIAEEARR
+64 
-77 RSREQEGLDLQ
+77 
-88 QSQLE
+88 
-93 PTFGLNLGSS
+93 
-103 HPIAAPPA
+103 
-111 TRQQLPKMLPT
+111 
-122 LHLAPESE
+122 
-130 MVPVLR
+130 
-136 TPSFSSLSQLL
+136 
-147 EALGS
+147 
-152 TPDLNSVLGVVD
+152 
-164 EFEDEFDRERETEHL
+164 
-179 VSDTLATALYTSYT
+179 
-193 GPVAAYTDS
+193 
-202 VGADTP
+202 
-208 NAGHTPTMESA
+208 
-219 HTLIQSTRFPKDKE
+219 
-233 LPLPPSTLP
+233 
-242 LSLPIK
+242 
-248 SRLRTDNRLEL
+248 
-259 SEDRSAMS
+259 MS
-267 SQQRSEEDSTT
+267 SQQRSEEDLTT
-278 APPIPAPAITKRQ
+278 APPTPAPAITKRQ

-312 DVYMRLASGHPP
+312 DVYMRLASGYPP
-324 SFGFS
+324 PFNFS
-329 CTRPVSGSEISN
+329 CARPVSGSEVSN

-364 TVSTISTSD
+364 T
-373 VSVSSLCPPTIQLNV
+373 
-388 PSIQLNVP
+388 
-396 TFTQIVG
+396 
-403 PLTDSKVPTH
+403 
-413 LSSLRPVGEPP
+413 PP

-451 EIAIEEGGKG
+451 ETAIEEGGKG
-461 VGEIFLEVV
+461 VGEVFLEVV

-486 ALAHLDALNTPP
+486 ALAHLDALSTPP

-549 PEPLVIVTSE
+549 PEPL
-559 SIGEAFGKLREGTEG
+559 EGTAG

-606 GSGHAKDGPGA
+606 GSGHTKDGPGA
-617 GGVGSMGIPKVGVV
+617 GGIGSIGIPKVGVV
-631 NASVSRMRSLRT
+631 NSF
-643 PKPLASSAKS
+643 
-653 PSKQKGFIHVSEIE
+653 Q
-667 PDSENAEA
+667 PDPENAEA
-675 ALLVALESR
+675 ALLEALESR

-693 HLARDAFGYARTLHT
+693 QLARDAFGYSRTLHT

-719 FSGVIGVTVSPELS
+719 FAGVIGVTVSPELS
-733 QNNSSL
+733 QNNS
-739 NITPPSSPDTLGT
+739 T
-752 GQSEAFDA
+752 FDA
-760 FLSLCTGLVDLVQ
+760 FLSLCTGLVELVQ

-792 TSIAPLKL
+792 TSVAPLKL

-816 LPITRKNRPP
+816 LPITRKQRPS

-862 LDLARAMEAFW
+862 LDLARGMEAFW
-873 RVVMERWGEL
+873 GVVRERWGEL
-883 WDALQVEGE
+883 WDALRVEGE
-892 GLEAGGAGATRD
+892 GLGEESTGVTR
-904 NMEHADRPAGGG
+904 NSMERADRPAGGG

-935 LAIVNPPRKMERLRP
+935 LAVVNPPK
-950 VIPQYQIPQQ
+950 
-960 VQHRTSPQQGAKPT
+960 
-974 NFAAVI
+974 N
-980 GPLDSQVSPTHP
+980 
-992 RQHQRQG
+992 
-999 SYDARYASKES
+999 
-1010 YDGRSRRDETK
+1010 
-1021 YAREKEYDARHSSGS
+1021 
-1036 GSYDTHYRSND
+1036 
-1047 PHSSQN
+1047 SQN
-1053 SYDIRN
+1053 SYDPRN
-1059 SQSSYEP
+1059 SQSSYES
-1066 RSSQNSYDHR
+1066 RSPQNSYDHC
-1076 SSQSSSSSFNP
+1076 SSQSLSSSFNTP
-1087 ASRASHSHPNSY
+1087 SRTSHSNSY
-1099 DITGRR
+1099 DMPGRR
-1105 RSGSTNNIPTGPIVR
+1105 RSGSTNNIPTGPILR
-1120 KLSDES
+1120 KPSDES
-1126 LRSGKSGKS
+1126 LHSGKSGKS
-1135 GKSYKSNLSPGAN
+1135 GKSYKNNSSPG
-1148 TWRMIE
+1148 TSTGRGVD

-1159 PSALQLPSQS
+1159 PPALQPPS
-1169 RSGVSPPRLKPTRMK
+1169 RSRNSVSPARLKPTRMK
-1184 SLPGPIISNIPF
+1184 SLPGPILSNIPF
-1196 GLDPPPSPSSFAT
+1196 VLDPPPSPSSFAT
-1209 FDEEQEDN
+1209 FDEEREDN
-1217 DRDRGRVQQRR
+1217 DRDRGRGSQRR
-1228 PSLKSKITDTFR
+1228 PSLKSKITDTLR

-1262 SYYTTDSALPA
+1262 SYYSTDSALPA
-1273 YQMPPTPTR
+1273 YQMPTTPTR
-1282 TQSPHT
+1282 THSPHT

-1359 LLVRELVDADGGG
+1359 LLVRELTDAEGGG

>member
-1 MTDIASSETEHLDFG
+1 
-16 NLEASGRNE
+16 
-25 HASIN
+25 
-30 NQQLQQTSKPRPS
+30 
-43 HRLPEEPSTTL
+43 
-54 LVPPPRSALR
+54 
-64 PGRNSMIAEEARR
+64 
-77 RSREQEGLDLQ
+77 
-88 QSQLE
+88 
-93 PTFGLNLGSS
+93 
-103 HPIAAPPA
+103 
-111 TRQQLPKMLPT
+111 
-122 LHLAPESE
+122 
-130 MVPVLR
+130 
-136 TPSFSSLSQLL
+136 
-147 EALGS
+147 
-152 TPDLNSVLGVVD
+152 
-164 EFEDEFDRERETEHL
+164 
-179 VSDTLATALYTSYT
+179 
-193 GPVAAYTDS
+193 
-202 VGADTP
+202 
-208 NAGHTPTMESA
+208 
-219 HTLIQSTRFPKDKE
+219 
-233 LPLPPSTLP
+233 
-242 LSLPIK
+242 
-248 SRLRTDNRLEL
+248 
-259 SEDRSAMS
+259 MS
-267 SQQRSEEDSTT
+267 SQQRSEEDLATS
-278 APPIPAPAITKRQ
+278 PPTPAPAITKRQ

-324 SFGFS
+324 PFGFS

-355 GTCSSLSSR
+355 GLSSR
-364 TVSTISTSD
+364 T
-373 VSVSSLCPPTIQLNV
+373 
-388 PSIQLNVP
+388 
-396 TFTQIVG
+396 
-403 PLTDSKVPTH
+403 
-413 LSSLRPVGEPP
+413 PP

-451 EIAIEEGGKG
+451 ETAIEEGGKG
-461 VGEIFLEVV
+461 VGEVFLEVV

-486 ALAHLDALNTPP
+486 ALAHLDLLNTPP

-534 LLKYGLLLGAVISAT
+534 LLKYGLLLGRC
-549 PEPLVIVTSE
+549 
-559 SIGEAFGKLREGTEG
+559 EAFGRLKEGTEG

-617 GGVGSMGIPKVGVV
+617 GATASIGIPKVG
-631 NASVSRMRSLRT
+631 
-643 PKPLASSAKS
+643 
-653 PSKQKGFIHVSEIE
+653 KGSIYPAEIE
-667 PDSENAEA
+667 PDPENAEV

-693 HLARDAFGYARTLHT
+693 HLARDALGYARTLHT
-708 LFGALVKWGWA
+708 LFRALVKWGWA
-719 FSGVIGVTVSPELS
+719 FAGVIGVTVSPELS
-733 QNNSSL
+733 PNNPST
-739 NITPPSSPDTLGT
+739 NPTPASPDASGN

-760 FLSLCTGLVDLVQ
+760 FLSLCTGLVELTE

-780 AHILPSL
+780 AHILPTL

-792 TSIAPLKL
+792 TSVAPLKL

-806 LQPLHMHLLH
+806 LHPLHMHLLH
-816 LPITRKNRPP
+816 LPITRKHRPP

-857 IDGVV
+857 IDGAV
-862 LDLARAMEAFW
+862 LDLARGMEAFW
-873 RVVMERWGEL
+873 GVVRERWGEL
-883 WDALQVEGE
+883 WDALRVEGE
-892 GLEAGGAGATRD
+892 GLGRVD
-904 NMEHADRPAGGG
+904 G
-916 ETVRVW
+916 ETIRVW
-922 RERWGDVLGVLGS
+922 HERWGDVLGVLGS
-935 LAIVNPPRKMERLRP
+935 LVVANPPRKIERPRP
-950 VIPQYQIPQQ
+950 VMPQYQS
-960 VQHRTSPQQGAKPT
+960 QHRTSPQQGAKLA
-974 NFAAVI
+974 NLAATL
-980 GPLDSQVSPTHP
+980 GPLDPQVSPTRP
-992 RQHQRQG
+992 RQHQHHHQG
-999 SYDARYASKES
+999 SYDARYVAK
-1010 YDGRSRRDETK
+1010 D
-1021 YAREKEYDARHSSGS
+1021 
-1036 GSYDTHYRSND
+1036 
-1047 PHSSQN
+1047 
-1053 SYDIRN
+1053 
-1059 SQSSYEP
+1059 
-1066 RSSQNSYDHR
+1066 
-1076 SSQSSSSSFNP
+1076 
-1087 ASRASHSHPNSY
+1087 
-1099 DITGRR
+1099 
-1105 RSGSTNNIPTGPIVR
+1105 GSTNNIPTGPILR
-1120 KLSDES
+1120 KPSDES

-1135 GKSYKSNLSPGAN
+1135 GKLYRNSPGPGMN
-1148 TWRMIE
+1148 TGRGIE

-1159 PSALQLPSQS
+1159 PSAPQSPSQS

-1184 SLPGPIISNIPF
+1184 SLPGPMLSNIPF
-1196 GLDPPPSPSSFAT
+1196 RLDPPPSPSSFAT

-1217 DRDRGRVQQRR
+1217 DRDRGRGPQRR

-1240 PSHHRTR
+1240 PSHHRRR

-1262 SYYTTDSALPA
+1262 SYYATDNTLPA
-1273 YQMPPTPTR
+1273 YQMPTTPTR
-1282 TQSPHT
+1282 THSPHT
-1288 PTRRTTDLQGLRAL
+1288 PTRCTTDLQGLRAL

-1359 LLVRELVDADGGG
+1359 LLVRELADAEGS
-1372 RDAKVRGEVGW
+1372 RDANVRGEVGW

>member
-1 MTDIASSETEHLDFG
+1 
-16 NLEASGRNE
+16 
-25 HASIN
+25 
-30 NQQLQQTSKPRPS
+30 
-43 HRLPEEPSTTL
+43 
-54 LVPPPRSALR
+54 
-64 PGRNSMIAEEARR
+64 
-77 RSREQEGLDLQ
+77 
-88 QSQLE
+88 
-93 PTFGLNLGSS
+93 
-103 HPIAAPPA
+103 
-111 TRQQLPKMLPT
+111 
-122 LHLAPESE
+122 
-130 MVPVLR
+130 
-136 TPSFSSLSQLL
+136 
-147 EALGS
+147 
-152 TPDLNSVLGVVD
+152 
-164 EFEDEFDRERETEHL
+164 
-179 VSDTLATALYTSYT
+179 
-193 GPVAAYTDS
+193 
-202 VGADTP
+202 
-208 NAGHTPTMESA
+208 
-219 HTLIQSTRFPKDKE
+219 
-233 LPLPPSTLP
+233 
-242 LSLPIK
+242 
-248 SRLRTDNRLEL
+248 
-259 SEDRSAMS
+259 MS
-267 SQQRSEEDSTT
+267 SQQRSEEASTT
-278 APPIPAPAITKRQ
+278 PPPIPAPAITKRQ

-312 DVYMRLASGHPP
+312 DVYMRLASGD
-324 SFGFS
+324 
-329 CTRPVSGSEISN
+329 
-341 PGSSSSSES
+341 SSSES

-373 VSVSSLCPPTIQLNV
+373 VSVS
-388 PSIQLNVP
+388 
-396 TFTQIVG
+396 
-403 PLTDSKVPTH
+403 
-413 LSSLRPVGEPP
+413 VGEPP

-442 LSDMLVSKL
+442 LSNMLVSKL

-475 PYTTYITAHPR
+475 PYMTYITAHPR
-486 ALAHLDALNTPP
+486 ALAHLDALSTPP

-549 PEPLVIVTSE
+549 PEPL
-559 SIGEAFGKLREGTEG
+559 GTEG

-579 EAKQKVEEVARAVN
+579 EAKRKVEEVARAVN

-617 GGVGSMGIPKVGVV
+617 GSAGSIGIPKVGVV

-643 PKPLASSAKS
+643 PSTKSSL
-653 PSKQKGFIHVSEIE
+653 KQKGSIHVSEIE
-667 PDSENAEA
+667 PDFENTEA
-675 ALLVALESR
+675 ALLVSLESR

-693 HLARDAFGYARTLHT
+693 HLARDAFNYARTLHT

-719 FSGVIGVTVSPELS
+719 FSGVIGVTVSSELS
-733 QNNSSL
+733 QNNS
-739 NITPPSSPDTLGT
+739 T
-752 GQSEAFDA
+752 FDA
-760 FLSLCTGLVDLVQ
+760 FLSLCTGLVELVQ

-780 AHILPSL
+780 ARILPSL

-862 LDLARAMEAFW
+862 LDLAKAMEAFW

-883 WDALQVEGE
+883 WDALQVEG
-892 GLEAGGAGATRD
+892 
-904 NMEHADRPAGGG
+904 EHADRPAGGG

-935 LAIVNPPRKMERLRP
+935 LAIVNPPKKMERLRP
-950 VIPQYQIPQQ
+950 
-960 VQHRTSPQQGAKPT
+960 
-974 NFAAVI
+974 
-980 GPLDSQVSPTHP
+980 
-992 RQHQRQG
+992 
-999 SYDARYASKES
+999 
-1010 YDGRSRRDETK
+1010 
-1021 YAREKEYDARHSSGS
+1021 
-1036 GSYDTHYRSND
+1036 
-1047 PHSSQN
+1047 
-1053 SYDIRN
+1053 
-1059 SQSSYEP
+1059 P

-1076 SSQSSSSSFNP
+1076 SSQSSSSFNP
-1087 ASRASHSHPNSY
+1087 ASRASHSHPNSH

-1105 RSGSTNNIPTGPIVR
+1105 RSGSTNNIPTGPIIR
-1120 KLSDES
+1120 KPSDES

-1135 GKSYKSNLSPGAN
+1135 GKSYKNIPSPGASIG
-1148 TWRMIE
+1148 RGIE

-1159 PSALQLPSQS
+1159 PSAPQLPSQS
-1169 RSGVSPPRLKPTRMK
+1169 SVSPPRLKPTRMK
-1184 SLPGPIISNIPF
+1184 SLPGPILSNIPF

-1217 DRDRGRVQQRR
+1217 DRDRGRGQQRR

-1262 SYYTTDSALPA
+1262 SYYTIDNALPA

-1359 LLVRELVDADGGG
+1359 LLVRELNDAEGGC
-1372 RDAKVRGEVGW
+1372 RDVKVRGEVGW

>member
-1 MTDIASSETEHLDFG
+1 MTDIASSEAEHLDFG
-16 NLEASGRNE
+16 SLEASGRLNG
-25 HASIN
+25 HGFIN
-30 NQQLQQTSKPRPS
+30 NQQLQQTSTQGQPQP
-43 HRLPEEPSTTL
+43 HRLELSSNTL
-54 LVPPPRSALR
+54 PVLPPRSALR
-64 PGRNSMIAEEARR
+64 PGRNSMVMEEARR
-77 RSREQEGLDLQ
+77 RSREREALDLQ
-88 QSQLE
+88 QSQLK
-93 PTFGLNLGSS
+93 PTIGLTLGSS
-103 HPIAAPPA
+103 HPITAPPA
-111 TRQQLPKMLPT
+111 TRQQLPKMLPM
-122 LHLAPESE
+122 LQLAPEPE
-130 MVPVLR
+130 TVPVFR
-136 TPSFSSLSQLL
+136 THSFSSLSQLL

-152 TPDLNSVLGVVD
+152 TPDLHSVIGVVD

-179 VSDTLATALYTSYT
+179 VSDTLPTALHTSYT
-193 GPVAAYTDS
+193 GPVAAYTDY
-202 VGADTP
+202 VGADTA

-219 HTLIQSTRFPKDKE
+219 HTIIQSTRFPKDKE

-242 LSLPIK
+242 LSIPMK
-248 SRLRTDNRLEL
+248 SRPRTDNRLDL
-259 SEDRSAMS
+259 SEDRSAVS
-267 SQQRSEEDSTT
+267 SQRRSEDDLTT
-278 APPIPAPAITKRQ
+278 APPTPAPAITKRQ

-324 SFGFS
+324 PFGFS

-373 VSVSSLCPPTIQLNV
+373 ISVSGLCPPTIQLNV
-388 PSIQLNVP
+388 PSVQLNVP

-403 PLTDSKVPTH
+403 PLTDSKAPKQ
-413 LSSLRPVGEPP
+413 LLRPVGEPP
-424 LSVAD
+424 LSVTD

-451 EIAIEEGGKG
+451 ETAIEGGKG
-461 VGEIFLEVV
+461 VGEVFLEVV

-486 ALAHLDALNTPP
+486 ALAHLDVLSTSP

-549 PEPLVIVTSE
+549 PEPLVVVTSE

-617 GGVGSMGIPKVGVV
+617 SGIGSIGMSKVGVV

-643 PKPLASSAKS
+643 PKSLASSAKL
-653 PSKQKGFIHVSEIE
+653 PSKQKGSIHVSEIE
-667 PDSENAEA
+667 PDPENAEA
-675 ALLVALESR
+675 ALIGTLESR

-719 FSGVIGVTVSPELS
+719 FAGVIGVSVSPELS
-733 QNNSSL
+733 PNNSSS
-739 NITPPSSPDTLGT
+739 NPSPPSSPDTSGT

-760 FLSLCTGLVDLVQ
+760 FLSLCTGLVELVQ
-773 ELEHELH
+773 DLEHELH

-792 TSIAPLKL
+792 TSVAPLKL

-816 LPITRKNRPP
+816 LPITRKQRPS

-862 LDLARAMEAFW
+862 LELARGMEAFW
-873 RVVMERWGEL
+873 GVVRERWGEL
-883 WDALQVEGE
+883 WDALRVEGE
-892 GLEAGGAGATRD
+892 GLGDEGAGATRD
-904 NMEHADRPAGGG
+904 STEHADRPAGGG

-935 LAIVNPPRKMERLRP
+935 LAVVNPPKKMERLRP
-950 VIPQYQIPQQ
+950 VIPQYQIPQH
-960 VQHRTSPQQGAKPT
+960 VQHRTSPPQGAKSA
-974 NFAAVI
+974 NLAAVL
-980 GPLDSQVSPTHP
+980 GPLDTQVSPTRP
-992 RQHQRQG
+992 RQQQHQHQG
-999 SYDARYASKES
+999 SYDARYAAKES
-1010 YDGRSRRDETK
+1010 YEGRSRRDETK
-1021 YAREKEYDARHSSGS
+1021 YTREKEYDARHSSGS
-1036 GSYDTHYRSND
+1036 GSYDIPYRLND
-1047 PHSSQN
+1047 
-1053 SYDIRN
+1053 
-1059 SQSSYEP
+1059 P
-1066 RSSQNSYDHR
+1066 RSSQNSYDPRNSQSSYESRNPQNSYDHW
-1076 SSQSSSSSFNP
+1076 SSQSSSSSFNA
-1087 ASRASHSHPNSY
+1087 ASRTSHSHSNSY

-1105 RSGSTNNIPTGPIVR
+1105 RSGSTNNIPTGPILR
-1120 KLSDES
+1120 KPSDES

-1135 GKSYKSNLSPGAN
+1135 GKSYKNNPG
-1148 TWRMIE
+1148 TSTGRGIE

-1159 PSALQLPSQS
+1159 PSAQQAPSQS
-1169 RSGVSPPRLKPTRMK
+1169 RSGASPPRLKPTRMK
-1184 SLPGPIISNIPF
+1184 SLPGPILSNIPF
-1196 GLDPPPSPSSFAT
+1196 VLDPPPSPSSFAT

-1217 DRDRGRVQQRR
+1217 DRDRGRVSQRR
-1228 PSLKSKITDTFR
+1228 PSLKSKITDTLR

-1262 SYYTTDSALPA
+1262 SYYSTDSALPA
-1273 YQMPPTPTR
+1273 YPTTPTR
-1282 TQSPHT
+1282 THSPHT

-1359 LLVRELVDADGGG
+1359 LLVRELADAEGGG
-1372 RDAKVRGEVGW
+1372 RDVKVRGEVGW